1 MKSFNMTFIVI
12 QYKEGVSRLK
22 LQYLV
27 KNIEAEKNEQKNRR
41 KLTEIFP

>member
-1 MKSFNMTFIVI
+1 MKSFDMTFIVI

-27 KNIEAEKNEQKNRR
+27 KNIEAEKKIEENSLEFLYNA
-41 KLTEIFP
+41 I